1 MVFVTVQDFHSMC
14 QKHFHYLLKKRD
26 RSSPSL
32 GSADSLLKAS
42 RSEILSLFMRS
53 TLLALLFLSFT
64 WLSLLKYGT
73 DATAPSKSLESD
85 HSELLPLL
93 LNDMEKEGLFRIG
106 DKELLLS
113 GGDDEVTVSSY
124 SQTVIET
131 EMLLVSANDEETQ
144 SMVPNETFDFAFA
157 HSRHIDSAEF
167 LDRTLKVGAILT
179 VQLNLHDLPPSF
191 LKHLNYEIVYMK
203 SSEYTVMAMRK
214 TGETEQKQSLV
225 ATGRKLLSITDE
237 EAKKKALSK
246 LEDVLLEPPRAASRK
261 SRTYLKRTR
270 YLPDLMGDSLD
281 LGSYS
286 RRVFIDVGNG
296 KGSSGTEWFVKNY
309 PTRKLKFEM
318 YKIETVN
325 DEMSLESE
333 QMGMTEWLKENVK
346 EEEYVVMK
354 AEAEVVEEMMRSKS
368 IKMVDELFL
377 ECKPKGLGLRGRKM
391 QSSKNGR
398 AYWECLALY
407 GKLRDEGVAVHQWW
421 G

>member
-1 MVFVTVQDFHSMC
+1 MVFVTVHDFHSMC
-14 QKHFHYLLKKRD
+14 QKHCHYLLKKED
-26 RSSPSL
+26 HS
-32 GSADSLLKAS
+32 
-42 RSEILSLFMRS
+42 MRS
-53 TLLALLFLSFT
+53 MLLALLFLSFT

-73 DATAPSKSLESD
+73 VATAASKLVEPD
-85 HSELLPLL
+85 HHELLPLL
-93 LNDMEKEGLFRIG
+93 LNDLEKEGLFKLG
-106 DKELLLS
+106 DKALLLS
-113 GGDDEVTVSSY
+113 GGDDEVTVASY

-131 EMLLVSANDEETQ
+131 EVLFVSASDEETQ
-144 SMVPNETFDFAFA
+144 SKVPNETFDFAFA
-157 HSRHIDSAEF
+157 HTRHIDSAEF
-167 LDRTLKVGAILT
+167 LDRALKVGGILT
-179 VQLNLHDLPPSF
+179 VQLNLQDLPPNF
-191 LKHLNYEIVYMK
+191 LEHLNYEIVYMK

-214 TGETEQKQSLV
+214 TGETEEKQGTV
-225 ATGRKLLSITDE
+225 ATGRKLLTTITEE
-237 EAKKKALSK
+237 EAKKNALSK

-270 YLPDLMGDSLD
+270 YLPDLMGDTMD

-309 PTRKLKFEM
+309 PTRNLKFEM
-318 YKIETVN
+318 YKIKTVN

-333 QMGMTEWLKENVK
+333 NMGMTEWLKENVK
-346 EEEYVVMK
+346 EKEYVVMK

-377 ECKPKGLGLRGRKM
+377 ECKPKGLGLRARKM
-391 QSSKNGR
+391 QSKSGK

>member
-26 RSSPSL
+26 CPSSSIS
-32 GSADSLLKAS
+32 SADTFLKAS
-42 RSEILSLFMRS
+42 RSEVLSLFMRS

-73 DATAPSKSLESD
+73 SATAPSKSVESD
-85 HSELLPLL
+85 LPELLPLL
-93 LNDMEKEGLFRIG
+93 LNDLEKEGLFKMG
-106 DKELLLS
+106 DKALFLS

-131 EMLLVSANDEETQ
+131 DMVLVSASNQEMQ
-144 SMVPNETFDFAFA
+144 SMVPDETFDFAFA

-167 LDRTLKVGAILT
+167 IDRTLKVGGIFT
-179 VQLNLHDLPPSF
+179 VQLNLQDLPPNF
-191 LKHLNYEIVYMK
+191 LKHPNYEIVYVK
-203 SSEYTVMAMRK
+203 SSEYTVMTMRK
-214 TGETEQKQSLV
+214 TGETEHKQSLV
-225 ATGRKLLSITDE
+225 APGRKLLGITEE
-237 EAKKKALSK
+237 EAREKALRK

-261 SRTYLKRTR
+261 SRTYFKRTR
-270 YLPDLMGDSLD
+270 YLPDLMGDNLD
-281 LGSYS
+281 LESYS

-296 KGSSGTEWFVKNY
+296 KGSSGMEWFVENY
-309 PTRKLKFEM
+309 PTRNQKFEM

-333 QMGMTEWLKENVK
+333 KMGMTEWLKENVK

-391 QSSKNGR
+391 QSKSGR

>member
-14 QKHFHYLLKKRD
+14 QKHFNSLLKKRD
-26 RSSPSL
+26 RSSSSL
-32 GSADSLLKAS
+32 GSTDSFLKAS
-42 RSEILSLFMRS
+42 RFEILSVFMRS

-73 DATAPSKSLESD
+73 YANAPSKTVESD
-85 HSELLPLL
+85 YPELLPLL
-93 LNDMEKEGLFRIG
+93 LNDLEKEGLFKLG
-106 DKELLLS
+106 DKALFLS

-124 SQTVIET
+124 SQTVTET
-131 EMLLVSANDEETQ
+131 EMLLVSANDQETQ
-144 SMVPNETFDFAFA
+144 SMVPNETFNFAFA

-167 LDRTLKVGAILT
+167 IDRTLKVGGILT
-179 VQLNLHDLPPSF
+179 VQLNLQDLPPSF
-191 LKHLNYEIVYMK
+191 LKHLNYEIVYVK
-203 SSEYTVMAMRK
+203 SSEYTVMTMRK

-225 ATGRKLLSITDE
+225 TTGRKLLSITE
-237 EAKKKALSK
+237 ENAKEKALRK

-261 SRTYLKRTR
+261 SRTYFKRTR
-270 YLPDLMGDSLD
+270 YLPDLMGDTLD

-296 KGSSGTEWFVKNY
+296 KGSSGTEWFVENY
-309 PTRKLKFEM
+309 PKRNQKFEM

-333 QMGMTEWLKENVK
+333 NMEMNEWLKENVK

-354 AEAEVVEEMMRSKS
+354 AEAEVVEEMMRNKS

-391 QSSKNGR
+391 QRKSGR

>member
-1 MVFVTVQDFHSMC
+1 MVFVTVHDFHSMC
-14 QKHFHYLLKKRD
+14 HKHCHYLLKKRD
-26 RSSPSL
+26 HSSSSL
-32 GSADSLLKAS
+32 GSTDSIFKAS
-42 RSEILSLFMRS
+42 RSEVLTLFMRS
-53 TLLALLFLSFT
+53 MLLALLFLSFT
-64 WLSLLKYGT
+64 WLSLLKYET
-73 DATAPSKSLESD
+73 DSTAASKLVESD
-85 HSELLPLL
+85 QHELLPLL
-93 LNDMEKEGLFRIG
+93 LNDLEKEGLFKIG
-106 DKELLLS
+106 DKALILS
-113 GGDDEVTVSSY
+113 GGDDEVTVTSY

-131 EMLLVSANDEETQ
+131 EVLFVSASDEETQ
-144 SMVPNETFDFAFA
+144 SMLPSETFDFAFA

-167 LDRTLKVGAILT
+167 LDRALKVGGILT
-179 VQLNLHDLPPSF
+179 VQLNLQDLPPNF
-191 LKHLNYEIVYMK
+191 LEHLNYEIVYMK

-214 TGETEQKQSLV
+214 TGETEEKQGTV
-225 ATGRKLLSITDE
+225 APGRKLLTITEE
-237 EAKKKALSK
+237 EAKKNALSK

-270 YLPDLMGDSLD
+270 YLPDLMGDTMD

-309 PTRKLKFEM
+309 PTRNLKFEM
-318 YKIETVN
+318 YKIKTVN

-333 QMGMTEWLKENVK
+333 NMGMTEWLKENVK

-391 QSSKNGR
+391 QSKTGK

>member
-14 QKHFHYLLKKRD
+14 QKHFHYLLKKRY
-26 RSSPSL
+26 RSSSSL
-32 GSADSLLKAS
+32 GSAESFLKAS
-42 RSEILSLFMRS
+42 RSDVLSLFMRS

-73 DATAPSKSLESD
+73 NATTPANSSLESD
-85 HSELLPLL
+85 QHELLPLL
-93 LNDMEKEGLFRIG
+93 LNDLEKEGLFRVG
-106 DKELLLS
+106 DKALVLN
-113 GGDDEVTVSSY
+113 DEVTVSSY

-144 SMVPNETFDFAFA
+144 SMVPNETFDLAFA

-167 LDRTLKVGAILT
+167 LDRALKVGGILT
-179 VQLNLHDLPPSF
+179 VQLNLQDLPPNF

-203 SSEYTVMAMRK
+203 SSQYTVMAMRK
-214 TGETEQKQSLV
+214 TRETEKKQSLV
-225 ATGRKLLSITDE
+225 ATGRKLLGITEE

-270 YLPDLMGDSLD
+270 YLPDLMGDTLD
-281 LGSYS
+281 LASYT
-286 RRVFIDVGNG
+286 RRVFIDVSNG
-296 KGSSGTEWFVKNY
+296 KGSSGTEWLVKNY
-309 PTRKLKFEM
+309 PTRNQKFEM

-333 QMGMTEWLKENVK
+333 NMGMTEWLKENVK

-377 ECKPKGLGLRGRKM
+377 ECKPKGLGLRKM
-391 QSSKNGR
+391 QSKNGR

>member
-14 QKHFHYLLKKRD
+14 QKHCHYLLKKRD
-26 RSSPSL
+26 RSSSSTS
-32 GSADSLLKAS
+32 SADTFLKAS
-42 RSEILSLFMRS
+42 RSEVLSLFMRS

-73 DATAPSKSLESD
+73 TATAPSKSVESD
-85 HSELLPLL
+85 LPELLPLL
-93 LNDMEKEGLFRIG
+93 LNDLEKQGLFKMG
-106 DKELLLS
+106 DKALFLS

-131 EMLLVSANDEETQ
+131 DMLLVSASDQEMQ
-144 SMVPNETFDFAFA
+144 SMVPDETFDFAFA

-167 LDRTLKVGAILT
+167 IDRTLKVGGIFT
-179 VQLNLHDLPPSF
+179 VQLNLQDLPPNF
-191 LKHLNYEIVYMK
+191 VKHPNYEIVYVK
-203 SSEYTVMAMRK
+203 SSEYTVMTMRK

-225 ATGRKLLSITDE
+225 ATGRKLLGITE
-237 EAKKKALSK
+237 EDAREKALRK

-261 SRTYLKRTR
+261 SRTYFKRTR
-270 YLPDLMGDSLD
+270 YLPDLMGDNLD
-281 LGSYS
+281 LESYS

-296 KGSSGTEWFVKNY
+296 KGSSGMEWFVENY
-309 PTRKLKFEM
+309 PTRNQKFEM

-333 QMGMTEWLKENVK
+333 KMGMSEWLKENVK

-391 QSSKNGR
+391 QNKNGR

-407 GKLRDEGVAVHQWW
+407 GKLRDEGVAMHQWW
-421 G
+421 D

>member
-14 QKHFHYLLKKRD
+14 QKHFHYLLKKKD
-26 RSSPSL
+26 RSSSSL
-32 GSADSLLKAS
+32 VSADSFLKAS
-42 RSEILSLFMRS
+42 RSEVLSLFMRS

-73 DATAPSKSLESD
+73 AATAPSKSVESD
-85 HSELLPLL
+85 YSELLPLL
-93 LNDMEKEGLFRIG
+93 LNDLEKEGLFKIG
-106 DKELLLS
+106 DKALFLS
-113 GGDDEVTVSSY
+113 GRDDEVTVSSY

-131 EMLLVSANDEETQ
+131 DMLLVSENDQEMQ

-167 LDRTLKVGAILT
+167 IDRTLKVGGILS
-179 VQLNLHDLPPSF
+179 VQLNLQDLPPDF
-191 LKHLNYEIVYMK
+191 LKHANYEIVYVK
-203 SSEYTVMAMRK
+203 SSEYTVMTMRK
-214 TGETEQKQSLV
+214 TGETEQKQSIV
-225 ATGRKLLSITDE
+225 TTGRKLLGITEE
-237 EAKKKALSK
+237 EAREKALRK

-261 SRTYLKRTR
+261 SRTYFKRTR
-270 YLPDLMGDSLD
+270 YLPDLMGDNLD
-281 LGSYS
+281 LEGYS

-296 KGSSGTEWFVKNY
+296 KGSSGTEWFVENY
-309 PTRKLKFEM
+309 PTRNQKFEM

-333 QMGMTEWLKENVK
+333 KMGMTEWLKENVK

-354 AEAEVVEEMMRSKS
+354 AEAEVVEEMMRTKS

-391 QSSKNGR
+391 QSKSGR

>member
-1 MVFVTVQDFHSMC
+1 MVFITVQDFHSMC
-14 QKHFHYLLKKRD
+14 QKHCHYLLKKRD
-26 RSSPSL
+26 RSSSSIS
-32 GSADSLLKAS
+32 SADTFLKAS
-42 RSEILSLFMRS
+42 RPEVLSLFMRS

-73 DATAPSKSLESD
+73 TATAPSKSVESD
-85 HSELLPLL
+85 LPELLPLL
-93 LNDMEKEGLFRIG
+93 LNDLEKQGLFKMG
-106 DKELLLS
+106 DKALFLS

-131 EMLLVSANDEETQ
+131 DMLLVSASDQEMQ
-144 SMVPNETFDFAFA
+144 SMVPDETFDFAFA

-167 LDRTLKVGAILT
+167 IDRTLKVGGIFT
-179 VQLNLHDLPPSF
+179 VQLNLQDLPPNF
-191 LKHLNYEIVYMK
+191 LKHPNYEIVYVK
-203 SSEYTVMAMRK
+203 SSEYTVMTMRK

-225 ATGRKLLSITDE
+225 ATGRKLLGITE
-237 EAKKKALSK
+237 EDAREKALRK

-261 SRTYLKRTR
+261 SRTYFKRTR
-270 YLPDLMGDSLD
+270 YLPDLMGDNLD
-281 LGSYS
+281 LESYS

-296 KGSSGTEWFVKNY
+296 KGSSGMEWFVENY
-309 PTRKLKFEM
+309 PTRNQKFEM

-333 QMGMTEWLKENVK
+333 KMGMSEWLKENVK

-391 QSSKNGR
+391 QSKNGR

>member
-1 MVFVTVQDFHSMC
+1 MVFDTVHDFHSMC
-14 QKHFHYLLKKRD
+14 QKHCHYLLKKRD
-26 RSSPSL
+26 HSTSSSL
-32 GSADSLLKAS
+32 GSADSFFKAS
-42 RSEILSLFMRS
+42 RSEVLTLFMRS
-53 TLLALLFLSFT
+53 MLLALFFLSFT
-64 WLSLLKYGT
+64 WLSLLKFET
-73 DATAPSKSLESD
+73 DATAASKSEP
-85 HSELLPLL
+85 LPLL
-93 LNDMEKEGLFRIG
+93 LNDLEKEGLFKLG
-106 DKELLLS
+106 DKALLLS
-113 GGDDEVTVSSY
+113 GGDDDDEVTVTSY
-124 SQTVIET
+124 SQTVTET
-131 EMLLVSANDEETQ
+131 EVLLVSASDEETQ

-167 LDRTLKVGAILT
+167 LDRALKVGGILT
-179 VQLNLHDLPPSF
+179 VQLNLEDLPPSF
-191 LKHLNYEIVYMK
+191 LEHLNYEIVYMK

-214 TGETEQKQSLV
+214 TGETEEKQGTV
-225 ATGRKLLSITDE
+225 APGRKLLTTMTEE

-270 YLPDLMGDSLD
+270 YLPDLMGDTMD

-309 PTRKLKFEM
+309 PTRNLKFEM
-318 YKIETVN
+318 YKIKTVN

-333 QMGMTEWLKENVK
+333 NMGMTEWLKENVK
-346 EEEYVVMK
+346 EGEYVVMK
-354 AEAEVVEEMMRSKS
+354 AEADVVEEMMRSKS

-391 QSSKNGR
+391 QSKSGM

>member
-1 MVFVTVQDFHSMC
+1 MEIQRMRQLMSLWSNLKSSRVSLTGGNHTAARSM
-14 QKHFHYLLKKRD
+14 
-26 RSSPSL
+26 
-32 GSADSLLKAS
+32 
-42 RSEILSLFMRS
+42 
-53 TLLALLFLSFT
+53 LLALLFLSFT
-64 WLSLLKYGT
+64 WLSLLKCET
-73 DATAPSKSLESD
+73 DSTAASKLVESD
-85 HSELLPLL
+85 QHELLLPLL
-93 LNDMEKEGLFRIG
+93 LNDLEKEGLFKLG
-106 DKELLLS
+106 DKALLLS
-113 GGDDEVTVSSY
+113 GGDDEVTVTSY

-131 EMLLVSANDEETQ
+131 EVLFVSASDEETQ
-144 SMVPNETFDFAFA
+144 SMVPSETFDFAFA

-167 LDRTLKVGAILT
+167 LDRALKVGGILT
-179 VQLNLHDLPPSF
+179 VQLNLQDLPPNF
-191 LKHLNYEIVYMK
+191 LEHLNYEIVYMK

-214 TGETEQKQSLV
+214 TEGKQEGTV
-225 ATGRKLLSITDE
+225 APGRKLLAITEE
-237 EAKKKALSK
+237 EAKKNALSK

-270 YLPDLMGDSLD
+270 YLPDLMGDTMD

-309 PTRKLKFEM
+309 PTRNLKFEM
-318 YKIETVN
+318 YKIKTVN

-333 QMGMTEWLKENVK
+333 NMGMTEWLKENVK

-391 QSSKNGR
+391 QSKSGK

>member
-1 MVFVTVQDFHSMC
+1 MEIQRMRQLMS
-14 QKHFHYLLKKRD
+14 LWSNLK
-26 RSSPSL
+26 SSRVSL
-32 GSADSLLKAS
+32 TGGNHTAASSADTFLKAS
-42 RSEILSLFMRS
+42 RSEVLSLFMRS

-73 DATAPSKSLESD
+73 TATAPSKSVESD
-85 HSELLPLL
+85 LPELLPLL
-93 LNDMEKEGLFRIG
+93 LNDLEKQGLFKMG
-106 DKELLLS
+106 DKALFLS

-131 EMLLVSANDEETQ
+131 DMLLVSASDQEMQ
-144 SMVPNETFDFAFA
+144 SMVPDETFDFAFA

-167 LDRTLKVGAILT
+167 IDRTLKVGGIFT
-179 VQLNLHDLPPSF
+179 VQLNLQDLPPNF
-191 LKHLNYEIVYMK
+191 LKHPNYEIVYVK
-203 SSEYTVMAMRK
+203 SSEYTVMTMRK

-225 ATGRKLLSITDE
+225 ATGRKLLGITE
-237 EAKKKALSK
+237 EDAREKALRK

-261 SRTYLKRTR
+261 SRTYFKRTR
-270 YLPDLMGDSLD
+270 YLPDLMGDNLD
-281 LGSYS
+281 LESYS

-296 KGSSGTEWFVKNY
+296 KGSSGMEWFVENY
-309 PTRKLKFEM
+309 PTRNQKFEM

-333 QMGMTEWLKENVK
+333 KMGMTEWLKENVK

-354 AEAEVVEEMMRSKS
+354 AEAEMVEEMMRSKS

-391 QSSKNGR
+391 QSKSGR

>member
-1 MVFVTVQDFHSMC
+1 
-14 QKHFHYLLKKRD
+14 
-26 RSSPSL
+26 
-32 GSADSLLKAS
+32 
-42 RSEILSLFMRS
+42 MRS
-53 TLLALLFLSFT
+53 MLLALLFLSFT
-64 WLSLLKYGT
+64 WLSLLKYET
-73 DATAPSKSLESD
+73 DSTAASKLVESD
-85 HSELLPLL
+85 QHELLPLL
-93 LNDMEKEGLFRIG
+93 LNDLEKEGLFKIG
-106 DKELLLS
+106 DKALLLS
-113 GGDDEVTVSSY
+113 GGDDEVTVTSY

-131 EMLLVSANDEETQ
+131 EVLFVSASDEETQ
-144 SMVPNETFDFAFA
+144 SMLPSETFDFAFA

-167 LDRTLKVGAILT
+167 LDRALKVGGILT
-179 VQLNLHDLPPSF
+179 VQLNLQDLPPNF
-191 LKHLNYEIVYMK
+191 LEHLNYEIVYMK

-214 TGETEQKQSLV
+214 TGETEEKQGTV
-225 ATGRKLLSITDE
+225 APGRKLLTITEE
-237 EAKKKALSK
+237 EAKKNALSK

-270 YLPDLMGDSLD
+270 YLPDLMGDTMD

-309 PTRKLKFEM
+309 PTRNLKFEM
-318 YKIETVN
+318 YKIKTVN

-333 QMGMTEWLKENVK
+333 NMGMTEWLKENVK

-391 QSSKNGR
+391 QSKTGK